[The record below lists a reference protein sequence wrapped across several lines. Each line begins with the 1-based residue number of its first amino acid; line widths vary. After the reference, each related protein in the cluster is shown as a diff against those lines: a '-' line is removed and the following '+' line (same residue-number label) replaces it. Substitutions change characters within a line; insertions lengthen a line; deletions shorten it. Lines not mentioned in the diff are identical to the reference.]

1 MRIMKNFFG
10 NDSLTDDKYVA
21 LTMIGGAKSSAS
33 AYLLATL
40 ESATPEVR
48 NLFSGFCTQITQSH
62 EAITNLAIEK
72 GWYHAYG
79 DPKSQ
84 LQEIVADS
92 TKVISPN
99 A

>member
-1 MRIMKNFFG
+1 MGAMKDFFG

-21 LTMIGGAKSSAS
+21 LSIMGNSKAAAS
-33 AYLLATL
+33 GYLMATL

-48 NLFSGFCTQITQSH
+48 HLFSGFCTQITQSH
-62 EAITNLAIEK
+62 EALTNLAIER
-72 GWYHAYG
+72 GWYQAYG

-84 LQEIVADS
+84 LTEVVTDS
-92 TKVISPN
+92 TKVISKH

>member
-1 MRIMKNFFG
+1 MGGIKDFFG

-21 LTMIGGAKSSAS
+21 LNMLGSGKASAS
-33 AYLLATL
+33 AYFMATL

-48 NLFSGFCTQITQSH
+48 HLFSNFCTQITQSH
-62 EAITNLAIEK
+62 EAMTNLAVER

-79 DPKSQ
+79 EPKSQ
-84 LQEIVADS
+84 LQEVASNS
-92 TKVISPN
+92 TKIISKH